1 MSVNGNQ
8 MAGWLAQHGWA
19 ILIALLM
26 LAGTFAVNLDRTS
39 NGEARDNAL
48 SARLNSQE
56 QTIGDLRER
65 VLRVEINDK
74 TQDSKLAGQDA
85 AMEARAKASD
95 EQIATQS
102 ERIRNLEVSDRENAV
117 WRSSLTEKLTNMTE
131 KLERLGD
138 LIEQRMAPEPHPAA
152 GGRNR

>member
-39 NGEARDNAL
+39 NGEARYNAL

-85 AMEARAKASD
+85 AMEARAKARD